1 MGDRRLLA
9 SGDVLA
15 DRYELQELV
24 SEKLG
29 SSTWR
34 AHDKVLNRNVGME
47 MLPSSDPR
55 SDHFLQAARES
66 TAVTDPRFLRV
77 LDLIEAERGHNLI
90 IREWARAFPLDQL
103 LLQSPLPNRRAATV
117 VAEVAEALAHAHE
130 MGVYHRR
137 LAPHLVLLK
146 QSGAVRVMGL
156 GVASALSPVGTPD
169 SVQDLQAYE
178 QLDVQA
184 LGKLLYAC
192 LVSRWPGAHTDGL
205 RAAPTEHGRLLRP
218 RQVRAG
224 VSRDVDTVCDRI
236 LGTPPRH
243 HEPPLRTAQVIANT
257 LRLAG
262 EDETIHDDQPSLARM
277 SSPDLLRL
285 DPVIVPAGP
294 PPGINPPRRR
304 PKAYEPAPP
313 TTFERNKERAI
324 LATKGDRKLI
334 LLGIVGALLLAILLA
349 FLVGRSTNV
358 TPESPVDKATPLRL
372 LPIAN
377 ADDFDPQGTDNAEN
391 PEDAALTIDGNPQT
405 GWRTSSY
412 FGDERLGGLKEGV
425 GIVVDLGGPREV
437 DSVRVR
443 LSGAPTS
450 FELYATAAGVN
461 NAPQTLKSLSRIA
474 VVSSAAADST
484 VALPSGTIAR
494 RVVVWLTKLPE
505 VSTGTFRGEI
515 REISI
520 RGRS

>member
-1 MGDRRLLA
+1 
-9 SGDVLA
+9 
-15 DRYELQELV
+15 
-24 SEKLG
+24 
-29 SSTWR
+29 
-34 AHDKVLNRNVGME
+34 
-47 MLPSSDPR
+47 
-55 SDHFLQAARES
+55 
-66 TAVTDPRFLRV
+66 
-77 LDLIEAERGHNLI
+77 
-90 IREWARAFPLDQL
+90 
-103 LLQSPLPNRRAATV
+103 
-117 VAEVAEALAHAHE
+117 
-130 MGVYHRR
+130 
-137 LAPHLVLLK
+137 
-146 QSGAVRVMGL
+146 
-156 GVASALSPVGTPD
+156 
-169 SVQDLQAYE
+169 
-178 QLDVQA
+178 
-184 LGKLLYAC
+184 
-192 LVSRWPGAHTDGL
+192 
-205 RAAPTEHGRLLRP
+205 
-218 RQVRAG
+218 
-224 VSRDVDTVCDRI
+224 
-236 LGTPPRH
+236 
-243 HEPPLRTAQVIANT
+243 
-257 LRLAG
+257 
-262 EDETIHDDQPSLARM
+262 
-277 SSPDLLRL
+277 
-285 DPVIVPAGP
+285 
-294 PPGINPPRRR
+294 
-304 PKAYEPAPP
+304 
-313 TTFERNKERAI
+313 
-324 LATKGDRKLI
+324 
-334 LLGIVGALLLAILLA
+334 LLAILLA